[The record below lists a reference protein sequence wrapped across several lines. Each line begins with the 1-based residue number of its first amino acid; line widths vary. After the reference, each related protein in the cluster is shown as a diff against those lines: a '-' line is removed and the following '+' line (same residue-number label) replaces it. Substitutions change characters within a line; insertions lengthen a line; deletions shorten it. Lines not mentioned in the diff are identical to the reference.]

1 MLRVR
6 LCSLRRPRLDTLTGE
21 DSLNVFTVEEYQSN
35 GKTGKR
41 WTNIGTAFIFSNL
54 GDLTALEIEAFF
66 FTFTLAERQLIE
78 DQRRPTLKL
87 GLALQIRFCA

>member
-1 MLRVR
+1 MPRVR

-21 DSLNVFTVEEYQSN
+21 DSLNIFTVEEYQSN

-54 GDLTALEIEAFF
+54 GELTAVEIEAF
-66 FTFTLAERQLIE
+66 FTFTLAERQMIE

-87 GLALQIRFCA
+87 GLALQIGFCA